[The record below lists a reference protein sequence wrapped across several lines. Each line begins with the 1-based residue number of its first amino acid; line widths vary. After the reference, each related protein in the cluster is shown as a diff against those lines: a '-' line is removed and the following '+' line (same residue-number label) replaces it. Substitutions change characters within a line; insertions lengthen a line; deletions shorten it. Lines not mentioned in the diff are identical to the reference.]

1 MIKRHRPGT
10 LYLPGDKVR
19 VTLHPL
25 SNAAH
30 KKTTKF
36 MPKRDGPYIIVT
48 QRSPTTY
55 EVANPNNPQEVLGP
69 YHSSALRP
77 CIDKEATPVMP
88 LRKRGRPRKDNSA
101 GSSSRAIPRNQRG
114 SVTNGNRVPSPG
126 RIDKDLARVYLK
138 GHLLG
143 SSWDWFD
150 IFGSA
155 LVQNT
160 ATDFEQLKA
169 ALTKNFSVVRNRKD
183 LEIQFYSSQ
192 QSRDQVPTAFIYD
205 MLKVH
210 KKHGLSMSEEAL
222 VDHIFV
228 RLEPQ
233 FQDYVEV
240 RNPKTTAQ
248 LLEV

>member
-1 MIKRHRPGT
+1 M
-10 LYLPGDKVR
+10 
-19 VTLHPL
+19 
-25 SNAAH
+25 
-30 KKTTKF
+30 
-36 MPKRDGPYIIVT
+36 
-48 QRSPTTY
+48 
-55 EVANPNNPQEVLGP
+55 
-69 YHSSALRP
+69 
-77 CIDKEATPVMP
+77 ATP
-88 LRKRGRPRKDNSA
+88 
-101 GSSSRAIPRNQRG
+101 GSSFTPTPLGHEENMTR
-114 SVTNGNRVPSPG
+114 
-126 RIDKDLARVYLK
+126 DLARVYLK

-183 LEIQFYSSQ
+183 LEIQFYPSQ
-192 QSRDQVPTAFIYD
+192 QSRDQEPTDFIY

-240 RNPKTTAQ
+240 TNPKTTAQ
-248 LLEV
+248 LLEVMAKFEERYSCKKMQVSRNSDNVGRRDWNVRRMSNDDRRRNWRNSEVLRRPSNGGNDYRGNYETVRQRNQGFESRNGFNRDDRRFNDRGYQPENRVQSPCLYNVAK